1 MFKMKVITWNIRGL
15 NNPRKQRI
23 LKNKLKVEKPD
34 ICFIQETKCTSEKMV
49 QISKAN
55 WNIYN
60 VLNIDSQNVVGGILT
75 LWNPQ
80 KVEFLSAEATK
91 HYLSVIMQVIGS
103 PERVMCT
110 NVYGPQLLEDKKK

>member
-1 MFKMKVITWNIRGL
+1 ME
-15 NNPRKQRI
+15 
-23 LKNKLKVEKPD
+23 KLD
-34 ICFIQETKCTSEKMV
+34 ICFIQETKCTSENMV

-60 VLNIDSQNVVGGILT
+60 VLNIDSQNTAGGILT

-80 KVEFLSAEATK
+80 KVEFLSVEVTK

-103 PERVMCT
+103 PDRVMFT
-110 NVYGPQLLEDKKK
+110 NVYDPQLLEYKKTNDFRPRKLKGSKSEPSLDFSK